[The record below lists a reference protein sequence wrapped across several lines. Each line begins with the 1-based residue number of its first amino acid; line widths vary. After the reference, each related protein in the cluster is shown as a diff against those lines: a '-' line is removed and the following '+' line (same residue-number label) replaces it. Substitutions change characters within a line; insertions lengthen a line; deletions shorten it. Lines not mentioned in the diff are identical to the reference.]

1 VNVRYM
7 PSGKRNTRKQAYD
20 IKVPVALET
29 NPFNGLTLPE
39 DHYDIMGAVGGMH
52 LHMRE
57 YLNDRHFI
65 IYKMLFIDYIDE
77 ETVAK
82 VLGYKSN
89 EKGRKAGYKQIKNL
103 KNFYKKVARKICTE
117 TDIFFE

>member
-1 VNVRYM
+1 MRSLREM
-7 PSGKRNTRKQAYD
+7 A
-20 IKVPVALET
+20 
-29 NPFNGLTLPE
+29 LPE
-39 DHYDIMGAVGGMH
+39 DHYDISSAVLSMH
-52 LHMRE
+52 LRMRQF
-57 YLNDRHFI
+57 LNDRHYI
-65 IYKMLFIDYIDE
+65 IYKMLFVDHIEE

-103 KNFYKKVARKICTE
+103 KNFYKKIAKKICNE